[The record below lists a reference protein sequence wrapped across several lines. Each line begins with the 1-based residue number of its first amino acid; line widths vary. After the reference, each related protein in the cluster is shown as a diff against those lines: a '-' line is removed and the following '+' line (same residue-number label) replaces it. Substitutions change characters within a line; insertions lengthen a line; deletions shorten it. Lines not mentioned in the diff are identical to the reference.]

1 MATLFFGVTGP
12 TLDLREDLQ
21 IADTDA
27 PRIMAYLMA
36 SPYGTVTENVQS
48 TIPDPNWVPDPGQTE
63 DDRPLIA
70 DPDWTAEAPLIP
82 DPNWVA
88 SEEQPEAPLIPDPN
102 WPSEAPLIPDPDWTP
117 RPPQTEANNPGIP
130 VQSWVTRPATPEET
144 AANYAN
150 AILAQLLS
158 ETVNFEKAKAA
169 QQAAEQVNP
178 IVPVT

>member
-1 MATLFFGVTGP
+1 MATLFFGVTDP
-12 TLDLREDLQ
+12 TLDLRQDLT
-21 IADTDA
+21 ILDTDA

-36 SPYGTVTENVQS
+36 SAYGQVTENVQS

-70 DPDWTAEAPLIP
+70 DPDWMPEEGQTEADRPMIP
-82 DPNWVA
+82 DPN
-88 SEEQPEAPLIPDPN
+88 
-102 WPSEAPLIPDPDWTP
+102 WTP
-117 RPPQTEANNPGIP
+117 RPPQTDADNPGIP

-150 AILAQLLS
+150 AILAQLLN
-158 ETVNFEKAKAA
+158 ETVAYEKA
-169 QQAAEQVNP
+169 QAAAAAANGVAP

>member
-48 TIPDPNWVPDPGQTE
+48 TIPDPNWVPDPGE
-63 DDRPLIA
+63 SEADRPLIA
-70 DPDWTAEAPLIP
+70 DPD
-82 DPNWVA
+82 WVA
-88 SEEQPEAPLIPDPN
+88 SEEQPEAPLIPDA
-102 WPSEAPLIPDPDWTP
+102 SWTP
-117 RPPQTEANNPGIP
+117 RPPQTEADNPGIP
-130 VQSWVTRPATPEET
+130 VQSWVSRPATPEET

-150 AILAQLLS
+150 AVLAQLLN
-158 ETVNFEKAKAA
+158 ETVSYEKA
-169 QQAAEQVNP
+169 QAAATAANGVAP